1 MNTQDLEY
9 FTIAQLAPDIESQS
23 ISPVELTKLFLER
36 LERLNPILNAYVTIT
51 ADNAL
56 AAAQKAEDE
65 IAQGRYRGPLH
76 GIPFSIKDN
85 LATRGVRTTAG
96 SKVLN
101 DWRPDFDATV
111 VAKLKDAGAII
122 LGKTNLH
129 EWALGGT
136 TINPFY
142 GTTRNPWDLN
152 RIAGGSSGG
161 SAAAVAASLCLG
173 SIGTDSAQSVR
184 NPASMCG
191 VVGLKPTYGRIS
203 QYGTVPGTGA
213 YSCNHTGILTKT
225 VEDSAIV
232 LEAIAGSDPKD
243 PLSADKPVP
252 KYTESIGAHVKKLR
266 VGILR
271 GYFEEV
277 MTAEVKD
284 IFSQALD
291 VLKQLGME
299 TEDVTIPHMDLLP
312 AVKVCTSRVENASAH
327 DHNLR
332 TRARDYSPQTRNAY
346 LAALLIPASTY
357 LMAQRVRRIICDE
370 FCALL
375 QRVQLF
381 AVPTVGFPA
390 PTIDDCK
397 EGWLDIDGRKIR
409 RQDERGGADS
419 LCAIP
424 FNVTGFPSMSVCC
437 GFSQAGTPVG
447 MQIASGPFQEER
459 IFGVAS
465 AYEQTT
471 DWHKRK
477 PAMSPDSAAG
487 YDLR

>member
-1 MNTQDLEY
+1 MNIQDLEKL
-9 FTIAQLAPDIESQS
+9 TIAGLAPEIKSRK
-23 ISPVELTKLFLER
+23 ISPVELTRLFLDR
-36 LERLNPILNAYVTIT
+36 IERLNPVLNAYVTVT
-51 ADNAL
+51 ADDAL
-56 AAAQKAEDE
+56 AQAKRAEEE

-85 LATRGVRTTAG
+85 IATQGVRTTAG
-96 SKVLN
+96 SKVLDN
-101 DWRPDFDATV
+101 WIPDFDASV
-111 VAKLKDAGAII
+111 VARLKDAGAMI

-142 GTTRNPWDLN
+142 GTTHNPWDLN

-161 SAAAVAASLCLG
+161 SGAAVAASLCLG

-213 YSCNHTGILTKT
+213 YSCNHTGILAKT
-225 VEDSAIV
+225 VEDVTIV
-232 LEAIAGSDPKD
+232 LAAVAGHDLKD
-243 PLSADKPVP
+243 PLSARKPVP
-252 KYTESIGAHVKKLR
+252 KYSDSLGKNVKGLK

-277 MTAEVKD
+277 MAAEVKETFD
-284 IFSQALD
+284 EAVA
-291 VLKQLGME
+291 VLKSLGME
-299 TEDVTIPHMDLLP
+299 TEEVTIPHMDLIP
-312 AVKVCTSRVENASAH
+312 AVKVCTSRVENSSAH

-332 TRARDYSPQTRNAY
+332 TRARDYSPQTLYAY
-346 LAALLIPASTY
+346 LSALLVPASSY

-370 FCALL
+370 FHALL

-381 AVPTVGFPA
+381 ALPTVGFTV
-390 PTIDDCK
+390 PTIQECN
-397 EGWLDIDGRKIR
+397 EGWLDIDGKKIR

-424 FNVTGFPSMSVCC
+424 FNVTGLPSLSVCC
-437 GFSQAGTPVG
+437 GFSKATTPIG
-447 MQIASGPFQEER
+447 MQIAGGPFQEEL
-459 IFGVAS
+459 IFSVAH
-465 AYEQTT
+465 AYEQAT
-471 DWHKRK
+471 DWHNRR
-477 PAMSPDSAAG
+477 PQVAVS
-487 YDLR
+487 

>member
-1 MNTQDLEY
+1 
-9 FTIAQLAPDIESQS
+9 
-23 ISPVELTKLFLER
+23 
-36 LERLNPILNAYVTIT
+36 
-51 ADNAL
+51 
-56 AAAQKAEDE
+56 
-65 IAQGRYRGPLH
+65 
-76 GIPFSIKDN
+76 
-85 LATRGVRTTAG
+85 
-96 SKVLN
+96 
-101 DWRPDFDATV
+101 
-111 VAKLKDAGAII
+111 
-122 LGKTNLH
+122 
-129 EWALGGT
+129 
-136 TINPFY
+136 
-142 GTTRNPWDLN
+142 
-152 RIAGGSSGG
+152 
-161 SAAAVAASLCLG
+161 
-173 SIGTDSAQSVR
+173 
-184 NPASMCG
+184 
-191 VVGLKPTYGRIS
+191 
-203 QYGTVPGTGA
+203 
-213 YSCNHTGILTKT
+213 LTKT

-252 KYTESIGAHVKKLR
+252 KYTESIGAQVKKLR

-277 MTAEVKD
+277 ITAEVKE
-284 IFSQALD
+284 IFSQALT

-299 TEDVTIPHMDLLP
+299 TEEVTIPHMDLLP

-390 PTIDDCK
+390 PTIDECK

-437 GFSQAGTPVG
+437 GFSKAGTPIG

-459 IFGVAS
+459 IFAVAS
-465 AYEQTT
+465 AYEQAT
-471 DWHKRK
+471 DWRKRK
-477 PAMSPDSAAG
+477 PAMNPDSAAG

>member
-1 MNTQDLEY
+1 MNIQDLEKL
-9 FTIAQLAPDIESQS
+9 TIAGLAPEIKSRK
-23 ISPVELTKLFLER
+23 ISPVELTRLFLDR
-36 LERLNPILNAYVTIT
+36 IERLNPVLNAYVTVT
-51 ADNAL
+51 ADDAL
-56 AAAQKAEDE
+56 AQAKRAEEE

-85 LATRGVRTTAG
+85 IATQGVRTTAG
-96 SKVLN
+96 SKVLDN
-101 DWRPDFDATV
+101 WIPDFDASV
-111 VAKLKDAGAII
+111 VARLKDAGAMI

-142 GTTRNPWDLN
+142 GTTHNPWDLN

-161 SAAAVAASLCLG
+161 SGVAVAASLCLG

-213 YSCNHTGILTKT
+213 YSCNHTGILAKT
-225 VEDSAIV
+225 VEDAAIV
-232 LEAIAGSDPKD
+232 LAAVAGHDLKD
-243 PLSADKPVP
+243 PLSARKPVP
-252 KYTESIGAHVKKLR
+252 KYSDSLGKNVKGLK

-277 MTAEVKD
+277 MAAEVKETFD
-284 IFSQALD
+284 EAVA
-291 VLKQLGME
+291 VLKSLGME
-299 TEDVTIPHMDLLP
+299 TEEVTIPHMDLIP
-312 AVKVCTSRVENASAH
+312 AVKVCTSRVENSSAH

-332 TRARDYSPQTRNAY
+332 TRARDYSPQTLYAY
-346 LAALLIPASTY
+346 LSALLVPASSY

-370 FCALL
+370 FHALL

-381 AVPTVGFPA
+381 ALPTVGFTV
-390 PTIDDCK
+390 PTIQECN
-397 EGWLDIDGRKIR
+397 EGWLDIDGKKIR

-424 FNVTGFPSMSVCC
+424 FNVTGLPSLSVCC
-437 GFSQAGTPVG
+437 GFSKATTPIG
-447 MQIASGPFQEER
+447 MQIAGGPFQEEL
-459 IFGVAS
+459 IFSVAH
-465 AYEQTT
+465 AYEQAT
-471 DWHKRK
+471 DWHNRR
-477 PAMSPDSAAG
+477 PQVAVS
-487 YDLR
+487 